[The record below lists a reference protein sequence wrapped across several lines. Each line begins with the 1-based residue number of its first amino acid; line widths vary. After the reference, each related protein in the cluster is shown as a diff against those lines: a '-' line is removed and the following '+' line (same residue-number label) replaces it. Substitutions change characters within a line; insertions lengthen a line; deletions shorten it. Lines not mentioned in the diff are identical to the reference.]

1 MGAAKR
7 RAKRRKAS
15 NSNPDNSS
23 NGRAGIDRRLRLLFA
38 LGPALLAFLL
48 YFNALNNPFVYDD
61 HHTVIDNASL
71 VDPSQIKG
79 VLLHMRF
86 RPLVNLSYAVDYS
99 IWQLNPFGYHL
110 TNLILHLVNIPLCY
124 LLFLAFIGDAR
135 RKGLLPA
142 PSKPEE
148 NDFSSAAFL
157 SLIFAIHPM
166 LTEAVG
172 YVSARSE
179 LLCGCFFLVSFL
191 LFRRGIVESKR
202 RWFLPAT
209 VAWLFSL
216 ATKEV
221 GAMLPLLLL
230 LYDRLLLTESKGG
243 NRRLWNLHFPL
254 LSIVAAGGCL
264 RLYSYIWVEASG
276 AGSMLWQNLQTQ
288 FGVVWRYMAM
298 LLVPVGQSITHH
310 ISESDQTFRFWPL
323 IAGVLLLGVVLLAL
337 KMRRRY
343 GMHAFG
349 FLGFLIILLPTSLIP
364 LAEPM
369 AEHRVYLASI
379 LFFLGVWACILSVGH
394 RLEIRL
400 GKSLRPLAIAI
411 SVAVVVALSA
421 ATCLRNDVWDDPI
434 SLWRDAAA
442 TSPKSPA
449 AHFALGDAHRLGGN
463 CPDAVTAYQRAVV
476 LLPRQADALNNL
488 GICLAKTKRLP
499 ESIKVFKSV
508 LAFDKK
514 NIKALNNL
522 GMARFIQG
530 RLQQAA
536 GYYRRSLRLEP
547 KNPVA
552 GRQLRDIERRLAA
565 P

>member
-1 MGAAKR
+1 
-7 RAKRRKAS
+7 
-15 NSNPDNSS
+15 
-23 NGRAGIDRRLRLLFA
+23 
-38 LGPALLAFLL
+38 
-48 YFNALNNPFVYDD
+48 
-61 HHTVIDNASL
+61 
-71 VDPSQIKG
+71 
-79 VLLHMRF
+79 
-86 RPLVNLSYAVDYS
+86 
-99 IWQLNPFGYHL
+99 
-110 TNLILHLVNIPLCY
+110 
-124 LLFLAFIGDAR
+124 
-135 RKGLLPA
+135 
-142 PSKPEE
+142 
-148 NDFSSAAFL
+148 
-157 SLIFAIHPM
+157 
-166 LTEAVG
+166 
-172 YVSARSE
+172 
-179 LLCGCFFLVSFL
+179 
-191 LFRRGIVESKR
+191 
-202 RWFLPAT
+202 
-209 VAWLFSL
+209 
-216 ATKEV
+216 
-221 GAMLPLLLL
+221 
-230 LYDRLLLTESKGG
+230 
-243 NRRLWNLHFPL
+243 
-254 LSIVAAGGCL
+254 
-264 RLYSYIWVEASG
+264 
-276 AGSMLWQNLQTQ
+276 
-288 FGVVWRYMAM
+288 
-298 LLVPVGQSITHH
+298 
-310 ISESDQTFRFWPL
+310 
-323 IAGVLLLGVVLLAL
+323 
-337 KMRRRY
+337 
-343 GMHAFG
+343 
-349 FLGFLIILLPTSLIP
+349 
-364 LAEPM
+364 M